1 MSLQISKNI
10 EKIKPSA
17 TLGMI
22 SKIDELKKQGNEII
36 AFNLGE
42 PDFDSFESIVE
53 AAKKA
58 LDDGHTRYVAVPGIE
73 SLRQAIAAK
82 LKKDNNLVYEP
93 NQIVVSTGGKQAL
106 FNSISIL
113 ANLNDEF
120 IIPTPCWVSYEEMVA
135 AVGAKSIFVT
145 TKDDFQLDL
154 DEIEKAITNK
164 TKAIIINTPNNPTGC
179 VYTKESLR
187 QLADLALKYQFY
199 IICDEIYEKLIYNN
213 EEHFSIASVNEQV
226 YQQTIT
232 INGFSKAYAMT
243 GYRVGYAA
251 YPKHLVKYAINL
263 QAHLTSNSTT
273 PMQYAA
279 LDALL
284 NNDDN
289 VKFMVEEFSK
299 RRDLSFKLLDEINN
313 LKYVK
318 VKGAFY
324 IMLDVSYFFNKK
336 YQDYLIKD
344 ADDMSLYL
352 LNEAKIA
359 LVSGKAFCADNYLRF
374 SYSNSTE
381 NIQKGLSA
389 LKMALA
395 KLQ

>member
-42 PDFDSFESIVE
+42 PDFDSSKSIVE
-53 AAKKA
+53 AIKKA

>member
-42 PDFDSFESIVE
+42 PDFDSSKSIVE
-53 AAKKA
+53 ASKKA

>member
-1 MSLQISKNI
+1 MSLEISKNI

-299 RRDLSFKLLDEINN
+299 RRDLSFKLLDEIDN

-374 SYSNSTE
+374 SYSNSSE

>member
-1 MSLQISKNI
+1 MSLEISKNI

-374 SYSNSTE
+374 SYSNSSE